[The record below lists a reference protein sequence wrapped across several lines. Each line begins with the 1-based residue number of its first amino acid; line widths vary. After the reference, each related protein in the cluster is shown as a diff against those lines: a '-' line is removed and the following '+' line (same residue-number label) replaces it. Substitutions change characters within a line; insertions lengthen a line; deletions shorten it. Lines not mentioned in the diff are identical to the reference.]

1 MNCRD
6 WEERIA
12 LYAGGDLGP
21 QESSAVERHLEGCG
35 ECRGFAQ
42 GIADSL
48 ALVRA
53 AHEEPIAAGHYAGV
67 RAAVLDRL
75 AREPRPWRRWLWAP
89 ALAAGLAVAGLFLTV
104 RPVEKPKPNVY
115 MAAMLPPVELPAVPV
130 RPAEPVAQPVPVRR
144 PRPRRTVAPKPPEP
158 VEPLVVKLIT
168 NDPDVV
174 IYWIAD

>member
-1 MNCRD
+1 MNCGD

-12 LYAGGDLGP
+12 LYAGGDLGAP
-21 QESSAVERHLEGCG
+21 DSSAVERHLAGCG

-42 GIADSL
+42 GISDSL
-48 ALVRA
+48 ALLRA
-53 AHEEPIAAGHYAGV
+53 AHEEPIAAGHYAAV

-75 AREPRPWRRWLWAP
+75 ARGPSPWPRWLWAP
-89 ALAAGLAVAGLFLTV
+89 ALAAGLAVAGFFLTV
-104 RPVEKPKPNVY
+104 RPVQKPRVY
-115 MAAMLPPVELPAVPV
+115 VAAVRPPVELPAVPV
-130 RPAEPVAQPVPVRR
+130 RPAKAVPQPAPVRR
-144 PRPRRTVAPKPPEP
+144 PRPQRTVAPKPPTP